1 MYEEGIHYF
10 DDTRKWRE
18 RYVVVR
24 ANYCLECHESL
35 ESFVK
40 GVPPR
45 HKLLPTGGTVLTAED
60 SYMAMVD
67 KCFPG
72 DNNVKEDFAPPVS
85 GMPGP
90 FPVYLRL
97 PYRMDWY
104 FCFRQEERRA
114 AFISILSDCIR
125 HQNQDFLKK
134 RTCEV
139 QAFLKAIQLY
149 RQDKGRYESW
159 DMLIGSDVRVMSNL
173 VMEKLLPALQ
183 RDLLPRLRARR
194 TEKKRVW
201 FATMEAAYIL
211 VQEHL
216 LHGLSVLKVS
226 CRTSARQQEV
236 LMHSDMDQIIN
247 TRRQLEEKIRAK
259 VSKPAER
266 LCSESVQPYLGSVLE
281 EMMEPISS
289 GFLEGRQLS
298 ETMMDRASQ
307 DVLQGAEYEDLKKV
321 LVDMARAGLLS
332 CYQNM
337 GSLQDKL
344 QHLQG
349 RFGFFNITRVVHSAQ
364 VDLQQLMKNAAYT
377 FQLLLCRII
386 EDEPENAAS
395 VIEKAKHRVL
405 KQYDYDSSTVRK
417 RIFQDA
423 LVSVTLPFIKDN
435 LSPICKTELQ
445 TLEQNIFADYS
456 NFIHVENV
464 YESILLEIL
473 DKEVSKVVKEAASLH
488 KHNLF
493 TDSSRSSLSSPP
505 VSTPNSPALPL
516 ASPVSPKP
524 EVLPLSPLVVKGLP
538 PGLQRDVSPDATEI
552 ITPLGRVEPKGEE
565 TSGASQWAELPA
577 TREHEIQTMK
587 EPEYEPNLSE
597 NQDSSAPQTLVQTE
611 TAAQLDVQDTK
622 EPPGGQ
628 TSPSPVGRLKS
639 EAGQTEDLDQ
649 TGEPFQPSA
658 EGSRSEETLQSRSSK
673 DKLEAPSGGEE
684 AEDLTSQQEETG
696 SVTASDPN
704 SLDVSVGSDS
714 PPSEPGS
721 TGDASSISEGSEVAG
736 KDPELSP
743 ETPTEAGANVHT
755 DVHIPASSPS
765 PEPPP
770 SPETPPPDCITE
782 IRDLVTE
789 VIEVEELVQH
799 YPGEE

>member
-1 MYEEGIHYF
+1 
-10 DDTRKWRE
+10 
-18 RYVVVR
+18 
-24 ANYCLECHESL
+24 
-35 ESFVK
+35 
-40 GVPPR
+40 
-45 HKLLPTGGTVLTAED
+45 
-60 SYMAMVD
+60 
-67 KCFPG
+67 
-72 DNNVKEDFAPPVS
+72 
-85 GMPGP
+85 
-90 FPVYLRL
+90 
-97 PYRMDWY
+97 
-104 FCFRQEERRA
+104 
-114 AFISILSDCIR
+114 
-125 HQNQDFLKK
+125 
-134 RTCEV
+134 
-139 QAFLKAIQLY
+139 
-149 RQDKGRYESW
+149 
-159 DMLIGSDVRVMSNL
+159 
-173 VMEKLLPALQ
+173 
-183 RDLLPRLRARR
+183 
-194 TEKKRVW
+194 
-201 FATMEAAYIL
+201 
-211 VQEHL
+211 
-216 LHGLSVLKVS
+216 
-226 CRTSARQQEV
+226 
-236 LMHSDMDQIIN
+236 MDQIIN
-247 TRRQLEEKIRAK
+247 TRRELEEKIRAK

-321 LVDMARAGLLS
+321 LVDMARPGLLS

-386 EDEPENAAS
+386 EDKPENAAS

-445 TLEQNIFADYS
+445 TLEQNIFAEYS
-456 NFIHVENV
+456 NFIH
-464 YESILLEIL
+464 
-473 DKEVSKVVKEAASLH
+473 
-488 KHNLF
+488 
-493 TDSSRSSLSSPP
+493 
-505 VSTPNSPALPL
+505 
-516 ASPVSPKP
+516 
-524 EVLPLSPLVVKGLP
+524 
-538 PGLQRDVSPDATEI
+538 
-552 ITPLGRVEPKGEE
+552 
-565 TSGASQWAELPA
+565 
-577 TREHEIQTMK
+577 
-587 EPEYEPNLSE
+587 
-597 NQDSSAPQTLVQTE
+597 
-611 TAAQLDVQDTK
+611 
-622 EPPGGQ
+622 
-628 TSPSPVGRLKS
+628 
-639 EAGQTEDLDQ
+639 
-649 TGEPFQPSA
+649 
-658 EGSRSEETLQSRSSK
+658 SRSSK